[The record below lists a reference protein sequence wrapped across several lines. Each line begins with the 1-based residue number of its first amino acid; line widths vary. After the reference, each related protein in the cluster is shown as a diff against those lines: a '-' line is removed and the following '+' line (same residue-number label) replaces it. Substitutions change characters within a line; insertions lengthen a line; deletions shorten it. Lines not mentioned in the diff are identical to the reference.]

1 VKNSFNLI
9 FVAFLFIGVLSL
21 MSQQVNAKEVVV
33 NIENID
39 IEKPGNIMVML
50 YGDKVSLKD
59 HTKALAV
66 KVMPALAD
74 KLTVTFSSVPME
86 FAIKVLHDENENGQV
101 TKNWTG
107 FIPAEGLGFSN
118 GAKLSFGPPTFERAK
133 VILDNTTSAITI
145 KIIYP

>member
-1 VKNSFNLI
+1 MKNSFNLI
-9 FVAFLFIGVLSL
+9 SVAFLFIGVLSL

-33 NIENID
+33 HIENID

-50 YGDKVSLKD
+50 YGHNVSLKD

-66 KVMPALAD
+66 KVMPAVFD
-74 KLTVTFSSVPME
+74 KITVTFSSVPME

-118 GAKLSFGPPTFERAK
+118 GAKLSFGPPNFKRAK
-133 VILDNTTSAITI
+133 IILDNTTSAITI